1 MKKNFIIVIVLIL
14 LLGCENKDSNNNS
27 QNKSDN
33 EAELACKDEE
43 GNMVYSD
50 FTGSCEEF
58 FAKEKKEENLRETQD
73 DVILDEYDDK
83 GTCVLTLGVF
93 INDEAKGYKLTE
105 YKGKFNSKGIMDC
118 EPKYP
123 SIVSKSKEVDFSNNK
138 NAFYY
143 YYDTNKCDVFINNN
157 KISGNTKKKC
167 VELAR
172 KLYK

>member
-1 MKKNFIIVIVLIL
+1 MRNKFIIIIVLVF
-14 LLGCENKDSNNNS
+14 LLGCENKDLNNNS
-27 QNKSDN
+27 KNKSDKD
-33 EAELACKDEE
+33 EELACKDEN

-50 FTGSCEEF
+50 FKGSCKDF
-58 FAKEKKEENLRETQD
+58 FAKEKKEEKLRETQED
-73 DVILDEYDDK
+73 IILDEYDDK

-105 YKGKFNSKGIMDC
+105 YKGKINSKGVMDC

-123 SIVSKSKEVDFSNNK
+123 SFVFRSNEVDFSNKK

-143 YYDTNKCDVFINNN
+143 YYDTKKCDVFINDNRL
-157 KISGNTKKKC
+157 SGNSKKKC
-167 VELAR
+167 AELAR